1 MKIIINTSNLYV
13 GGAVQVA
20 LSFIYELK
28 KYNNEY
34 HILLSPAILNQI
46 KQETF
51 GNNFTFYLIEYSA
64 ASLKTR
70 LQIVSKLN
78 ELEKKINP
86 QIVFSVFGPSYW
98 RPKSKHLLGFADGWV
113 YNPKTVAYKKL
124 SFFKKYKMKLHVEYK
139 KYYLLRDVDY
149 FILETNDAKNKFT
162 KVLGI
167 DEKKVFTVGNTHSSI
182 FDNQELLDENNEFY
196 IKLPAKNENIFRF
209 LYIAHNHPS
218 KNIGI
223 INEILKE
230 YDGNNIEFIL
240 TLDSNSLKK
249 IFPILPKQVINLGP
263 VPLNSCPS
271 LYAQCDAIFAPT
283 LLETFTAV
291 YPEAMKMKKPILT
304 SNLSFATDICNSAA
318 LYFNPLDVN
327 DIIKTIKLIIN
338 DKKLQNTLVE
348 EGLKQLEFFETS
360 ESRAK
365 KYLDICSFIIKG
377 DK

>member
-1 MKIIINTSNLYV
+1 MINTSTLYV

-20 LSFIYELK
+20 LSFIHELK
-28 KYNNEY
+28 KYHNEY
-34 HILLSPAILNQI
+34 HILLSPAISKQI
-46 KQETF
+46 RQETF
-51 GNNFTFYLIEYSA
+51 GDNFAFYLIEYST

-70 LQIVSKLN
+70 LKIVSKLN
-78 ELEKKINP
+78 EIEKKIAP

-113 YNPKTVAYKKL
+113 YNPKTIAYNKL

-149 FILETNDAKNKFT
+149 FILETRDASKKFI
-162 KVLGI
+162 KVLDV
-167 DEKKVFTVGNTHSSI
+167 DEKRVFTVGNTYSSVY
-182 FDNQELLDENNEFY
+182 NNKELLNENNQFY

-304 SNLSFATDICNSAA
+304 SNLSFATDICNNAA

-360 ESRAK
+360 ESRTK
-365 KYLDICSFIIKG
+365 KYLEICKFIIEENNK
-377 DK
+377 